1 MPSNEVRSAR
11 GMLSVHCL
19 GLISSI
25 AGGGIHQAVPIR
37 NIVAKFLSQLNF
49 VMMCVKQPVL

>member
-1 MPSNEVRSAR
+1 MPSNEVRRAR
-11 GMLSVHCL
+11 GMLPVHCL

-37 NIVAKFLSQLNF
+37 NIVAKFLSQLS
-49 VMMCVKQPVL
+49 L

>member
-1 MPSNEVRSAR
+1 
-11 GMLSVHCL
+11 MLSVHCL

-25 AGGGIHQAVPIR
+25 AGGGVHQAVPIR
-37 NIVAKFLSQLNF
+37 NIVAKFLYF